1 MRKELIDLLKR
12 EVKPAMGCT
21 EPVAVTLAVA
31 KARVAGDHKSI
42 DKVTVNVSPNIF
54 KNGLAVGIPK
64 SDEVGIDVASAIGA
78 VAGKPSLGLKIYESI
93 EVEDIVVAKALMK
106 SGKLSVGIA
115 DTDEKVYTE
124 VMIESEA
131 GKTVLILSGLH
142 NHFTKIIHNNEVLLD
157 NPCQCKGKEEFDI
170 RSLSLMSLI
179 DEVEGSTFE
188 ELSFLLEGLEMN
200 EVISQAGLDHKLGL
214 GVGYNSKLAVDN
226 GLLGNDLANKAMY
239 YTAAASDAR
248 MSGISLPVMSS
259 NGSGNNGLTAILPL
273 LAFRDQY
280 EVSDEKMAK
289 ALAISHL
296 LNCYIK
302 SEIGRLSALC
312 SCGIS
317 AATGSGAA
325 ISWLLNGSREA
336 VAGTI
341 QNMIANLSGMI
352 CDGAKNSCALKLAT
366 AASTGVKAAIW
377 SLNGTIAPGRDGIV
391 SESVEDSI
399 KNLGVLSQKGMQLT
413 DATILNIMKD
423 MQG

>member
-1 MRKELIDLLKR
+1 MRIELIDLLKR

-31 KARVAGDHKSI
+31 KARQAGQHTSI
-42 DKVTVNVSPNIF
+42 DKIKVDVSPNIF
-54 KNGLAVGIPK
+54 KNGLSVGIPK
-64 SDEVGIDVASAIGA
+64 TDEVGIAMASAIGA
-78 VAGKPSLGLKIYESI
+78 VSGDAELGLKIYETI
-93 EVEDIVVAKALMK
+93 EIAKIKDAKDLMK
-106 SGKLSVGIA
+106 SGKMEVGIA
-115 DTDEKVYTE
+115 DTDEKVYVSVE
-124 VMIESEA
+124 IESA
-131 GKTVLILSGLH
+131 MGKTELVLSGLH
-142 NHFTKIIHNNEVLLD
+142 NHFSYIKHNEHVLLD
-157 NPCQCKGKEEFDI
+157 DPYIGCSCDFDI
-170 RSLSLMSLI
+170 RTFTVNELL
-179 DEVEGSTFE
+179 DEAEHATLDEIG
-188 ELSFLLEGLEMN
+188 FLLDGLKMNATISAVGLE
-200 EVISQAGLDHKLGL
+200 QPLGL
-214 GVGYNSKLAVDN
+214 GVGFNSKKAIND
-226 GLLGNDLANKAMY
+226 GLLGDDLANKAMY

-280 EVSDEKMAK
+280 DTSDEKMAK
-289 ALAISHL
+289 ALAMSHL

-325 ISWLLNGSREA
+325 ITWLLGGSRQEI
-336 VAGTI
+336 AGTI

-377 SLNGTIAPGRDGIV
+377 SLNGTISSPKDGIV
-391 SESVEDSI
+391 GGSVEESI
-399 KNLGVLSQKGMQLT
+399 KNLGVLSAQGMKLT
-413 DATILNIMKD
+413 DSTILSIMRE
-423 MQG
+423 MQ

>member
-1 MRKELIDLLKR
+1 MRVELIDLLKR

-31 KARVAGDHKSI
+31 KARTIGRHSEIKSL
-42 DKVTVNVSPNIF
+42 KVQVSPNIF

-64 SDEVGIDVASAIGA
+64 TDEVGIAMASAIGA
-78 VAGKPSLGLKIYESI
+78 VSGNPDCGLKIYESI
-93 EVEDIVVAKALMK
+93 DIDLVKDAKKMMS
-106 SGKLSVGIA
+106 SGILDVGIA
-115 DTDEKVYTE
+115 DTEDKVYVSVVMKSNSGETE
-124 VMIESEA
+124 
-131 GKTVLILSGLH
+131 LILSGLH
-142 NHFTKIIHNNEVLLD
+142 NHFSLIKHNKEVLLD
-157 NPCQCKGKEEFDI
+157 DPYIGCSCDFDI
-170 RSLSLMSLI
+170 RTLNVMELLE
-179 DEVEGSTFE
+179 EVEQSKYE
-188 ELSFLLEGLEMN
+188 EISFLLDGLDMNEKISKIGLEKP
-200 EVISQAGLDHKLGL
+200 IGLS
-214 GVGYNSKLAVDN
+214 VGYNSKKAIDD
-226 GLLGNDLANKAMY
+226 GMLGDDLANRAMY

-273 LAFRDQY
+273 LAYKDMF
-280 EVSDEKMAK
+280 ETSDEKMAK
-289 ALAISHL
+289 ALALSHL

-325 ISWLLNGSREA
+325 ITWLLGGSRDA
-336 VAGTI
+336 IAGTI

-377 SLNGTIAPGRDGIV
+377 SLNGTISSPKDGIV
-391 SESVEDSI
+391 GDSVERSI
-399 KNLGVLSQKGMQLT
+399 KNLGVLSSEGMQLT
-413 DATILNIMKD
+413 DATILKIMQA
-423 MQG
+423 M